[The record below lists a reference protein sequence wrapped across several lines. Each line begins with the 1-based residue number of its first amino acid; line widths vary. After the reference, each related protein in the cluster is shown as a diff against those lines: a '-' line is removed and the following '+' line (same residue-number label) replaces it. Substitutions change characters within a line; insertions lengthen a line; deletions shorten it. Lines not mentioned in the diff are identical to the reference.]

1 MRGLRLRKPSL
12 PLGKRSLDLLLAGLG
27 LVLVSPLMGAL
38 ALLVQWRL
46 GKPALFRQVRT
57 GLNGHPFTIFKFR
70 TMKDTRDGAGRL
82 LSDGERLT
90 PLGSFLRASSL
101 DELPELFNVIRGDMS
116 LVGPRPL
123 VPQYD
128 PYYTA
133 EERERF
139 GVRPGITGLAQ
150 ISGRNDLPWDA
161 RLAADVE
168 YARNASLAL
177 DLRILLR
184 TLWLVVRRRGARP
197 DPRGAMLDL
206 DVERGGGVS
215 QRLDGPHVS

>member
-1 MRGLRLRKPSL
+1 MKRGLWDARRA
-12 PLGKRSLDLLLAGLG
+12 LDVFVAAAAIA
-27 LVLVSPLMGAL
+27 VLSPLIGVVAL
-38 ALLVQWRL
+38 AVWLRL
-46 GKPALFRQVRT
+46 GRSILFRQVRT
-57 GLNGHPFTIFKFR
+57 GLKGHPFTIFKFR
-70 TMKDTRDGAGRL
+70 TMKDICDPSGHP
-82 LSDGERLT
+82 LSDRERLT
-90 PLGSFLRASSL
+90 PFGRFLRASSL

-133 EERERF
+133 EEKERF
-139 GVRPGITGLAQ
+139 SVRPGITGLAQ
-150 ISGRNDLPWDA
+150 VSGRNDLPWDA

-177 DLRILLR
+177 DFRILLK
-184 TLWLVVRRRGARP
+184 TVWLVVRRRGARP

-206 DVERGGGVS
+206 DVERGGVAS
-215 QRLDGPHVS
+215 RPLDGPHAS